1 MVYFVNI
8 SAVPPSPTMN
18 PSPAPTL
25 APTAKTT
32 ASPTAPIANPTKAPF
47 SPASSQ
53 STDLSPND
61 KNVIF
66 LDRQKVACAESTPL
80 QRFGLGNL
88 FFFIA
93 FSAFY
98 FISLLFFQTNNFID
112 KHSTQRRLR
121 LVW

>member
-88 FFFIA
+88 FFFHRV
-93 FSAFY
+93 FSLLFY
-98 FISLLFFQTNNFID
+98 FIIIFSN
-112 KHSTQRRLR
+112 K
-121 LVW
+121 